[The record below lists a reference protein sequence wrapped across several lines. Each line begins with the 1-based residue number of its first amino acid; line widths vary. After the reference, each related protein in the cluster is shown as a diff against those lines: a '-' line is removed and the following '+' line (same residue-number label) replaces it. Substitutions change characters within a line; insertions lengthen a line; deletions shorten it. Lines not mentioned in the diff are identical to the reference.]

1 MFFMNRM
8 DAGCTLLFFAVLFA
22 SPGIAQ
28 QPSTS
33 TGTLQAVWTW
43 SKQCDNKHVLGVTIQ
58 LQRKV
63 LYRGVLPICHGS
75 REAEDGRVVFHFSG
89 GHRFQGEYRTRPT
102 DSIEGDI
109 WQAGGES
116 DALILGVSFDSTRQI
131 LLNTLHVAS
140 PNKSTSTE
148 LDKGLVITTYPIRAR

>member
-1 MFFMNRM
+1 MLLMNRM
-8 DAGCTLLFFAVLFA
+8 DGRCILLFFAILFA
-22 SPGIAQ
+22 SPGFAR

-33 TGTLQAVWTW
+33 TGTSEAVWTW
-43 SKQCDNKHVLGVTIQ
+43 SKQCGDNHELGVTVR

-63 LYRGVLPICHGS
+63 LYRGILPICHGS
-75 REAEDGRVVFHFSG
+75 REAEDGRVEFHFSG

-131 LLNTLHVAS
+131 LLNTLHVAR
-140 PNKSTSTE
+140 PDKPTSS
-148 LDKGLVITTYPIRAR
+148 R